1 MQSLLLN
8 PQNTNHI
15 ICIVHPG
22 SSSLCC
28 NLLDLQYIAIRL
40 PDSLPVFELLVL
52 MTDEFPQLC
61 VGVRDDRDGDQ
72 TNSQQ
77 VKFDVIELN
86 NMPLFSPGRPDLF
99 VFHHCLFR
107 QLRINLQLKF
117 LVSMYL
123 QIVED

>member
-1 MQSLLLN
+1 M
-8 PQNTNHI
+8 
-15 ICIVHPG
+15 
-22 SSSLCC
+22 SSLCC
-28 NLLDLQYIAIRL
+28 NLFDLQYIAIRL

-61 VGVRDDRDGDQ
+61 VGVRDCCDGNQ

-86 NMPLFSPGRPDLF
+86 NMPLFSPGRADLF

-107 QLRINLQLKF
+107 QLRMNRHLKF
-117 LVSMYL
+117 FVSMNL